1 MATDTDARSGD
12 VPSTSAARAEADD
25 ALAESKRMHFTY
37 ARHYVPPSSPTET
50 DQPPSLAS
58 LGLTPLVDPRAVPD
72 VLRAVLLEDGCVKVN
87 FRDNTVLRLDA
98 TGSAFT
104 VTTPE
109 GETLRQLSEFA
120 VTRFVRKLRSALEF
134 RNKHADVPFLPPA
147 IARLGGGDDDDAA
160 SADIDPRFRASARA
174 RYASWSLDAEDAE
187 RSGFLTR
194 LEGGGAALE
203 STDGIARVVL
213 SAHGLVARVTYPLL
227 FAVKDASDPESAP
240 SDLDAAP
247 SDPDAADAADAP
259 PRRARRLAHDYVWH
273 TQTFCAD
280 ACPARW
286 RFPVALLTRV
296 VYGEG
301 ASAEKENA
309 EKEDGRNAETAPG
322 TKTTVS
328 ETSSRCERAGSVTT
342 LPVSATALP
351 RGVGLSHGL
360 WVDEGDEH
368 EKPWWSS
375 PAVVGY
381 PDARGGSR
389 SAGGAERSRRRPT
402 VERAPGQTSFAVR
415 SREARSVTPI
425 GTGERPTG
433 PWVEV
438 VSVLDADGDA
448 LVSAD
453 AAKFVVH
460 VPDEPKGAAAARM
473 YAVDAVPARVAP
485 AGRAGAA
492 FQAARAGG
500 EFEASQGRSRGAE
513 EGKGSDADDGV
524 GARAQRVPLGRFA
537 ARVAA
542 LRAAAAT
549 PASDPEPP
557 SSQTDAV
564 SGVSLGRGAT
574 TDSDAAAWAED
585 PDPWS
590 VLSADIVEESAGDPG
605 SFAAFTAYADGRV
618 RVKFAD
624 RTLLELRRDRQAARL
639 LLPDGERVEVRASAP
654 MRWGAY
660 VTAASEFGRW
670 AFLTPEARERAAE
683 EERERDARVRA
694 ELDGIRRFAAMDA
707 GVVPEPLDA
716 DAADATYEAVPRG
729 ASASAPST
737 PDRGPRAQPSAP
749 TAPRSEARLVVSAS
763 SRSPLREARR
773 VGGLSVSVPSSP
785 LDGARIRSRE
795 SLEKLRR
802 DWEEDD
808 EKTKEPRSRAS
819 FAANVRFA
827 GDDGAD
833 GERARGDGVGAVAA
847 VAAGISAGTEEA
859 ASVANALAATSRWLE
874 GVKDELSSGGED
886 GGDDN
891 APMEKIAP
899 GAAARMD
906 AVAAALDSNEK
917 WLAGELEAKA
927 RDLDASDFD
936 RPPDF

>member
-87 FRDNTVLRLDA
+87 SGTNTVLRLDA

-286 RFPVALLTRV
+286 RFPVALLTRA

-342 LPVSATALP
+342 PPSRRQPP
-351 RGVGLSHGL
+351 RGAGAGLSHGL

-389 SAGGAERSRRRPT
+389 SAGGAERSRRADGWSA
-402 VERAPGQTSFAVR
+402 RARRRAY

-448 LVSAD
+448 LVLQRP
-453 AAKFVVH
+453 
-460 VPDEPKGAAAARM
+460 VPRSRRARPGR
-473 YAVDAVPARVAP
+473 ALEELRRRGCTPSTPCPRLRR
-485 AGRAGAA
+485 AGRG
-492 FQAARAGG
+492 ARAPRSRPRARAV
-500 EFEASQGRSRGAE
+500 EVEASQGLVAVRASEAQGPTTNDGVARSRCACRP
-513 EGKGSDADDGV
+513 SAS
-524 GARAQRVPLGRFA
+524 RQ
-537 ARVAA
+537 RVAA

-557 SSQTDAV
+557 
-564 SGVSLGRGAT
+564 
-574 TDSDAAAWAED
+574 
-585 PDPWS
+585 
-590 VLSADIVEESAGDPG
+590 
-605 SFAAFTAYADGRV
+605 
-618 RVKFAD
+618 KD
-624 RTLLELRRDRQAARL
+624 RRTH
-639 LLPDGERVEVRASAP
+639 
-654 MRWGAY
+654 
-660 VTAASEFGRW
+660 
-670 AFLTPEARERAAE
+670 
-683 EERERDARVRA
+683 
-694 ELDGIRRFAAMDA
+694 
-707 GVVPEPLDA
+707 
-716 DAADATYEAVPRG
+716 PRG
-729 ASASAPST
+729 
-737 PDRGPRAQPSAP
+737 
-749 TAPRSEARLVVSAS
+749 
-763 SRSPLREARR
+763 
-773 VGGLSVSVPSSP
+773 
-785 LDGARIRSRE
+785 
-795 SLEKLRR
+795 
-802 DWEEDD
+802 
-808 EKTKEPRSRAS
+808 
-819 FAANVRFA
+819 
-827 GDDGAD
+827 
-833 GERARGDGVGAVAA
+833 VA
-847 VAAGISAGTEEA
+847 
-859 ASVANALAATSRWLE
+859 
-874 GVKDELSSGGED
+874 
-886 GGDDN
+886 
-891 APMEKIAP
+891 
-899 GAAARMD
+899 
-906 AVAAALDSNEK
+906 
-917 WLAGELEAKA
+917 
-927 RDLDASDFD
+927 
-936 RPPDF
+936 

>member
-1 MATDTDARSGD
+1 MATDTDARSGE

-147 IARLGGGDDDDAA
+147 IARLGGGGDGDDAA
-160 SADIDPRFRASARA
+160 ASAEIDPRFRASARA

-227 FAVKDASDPESAP
+227 FAVKDASDP
-240 SDLDAAP
+240 DAAP
-247 SDPDAADAADAP
+247 SDPDAADAADAADAS

-273 TQTFCAD
+273 TQMFCAD

-286 RFPVALLTRV
+286 RFPVALLTRA

-301 ASAEKENA
+301 AKSAEKENA
-309 EKEDGRNAETAPG
+309 EKEDARNT
-322 TKTTVS
+322 
-328 ETSSRCERAGSVTT
+328 ETSSSTCLSRAGSVTT

-381 PDARGGSR
+381 PDARGGGG
-389 SAGGAERSRRRPT
+389 AKNGAERSRRRPT

-415 SREARSVTPI
+415 SPEARSVTPI
-425 GTGERPTG
+425 GTGVCPTG
-433 PWVEV
+433 PWIEV

-500 EFEASQGRSRGAE
+500 EFEASQGRARGGE
-513 EGKGSDADDGV
+513 EGGGPDADDGV

-542 LRAAAAT
+542 LRAAAAA

-557 SSQTDAV
+557 GSQTDAV
-564 SGVSLGRGAT
+564 SGVSFGRGAT

-707 GVVPEPLDA
+707 GVVPEPLDP
-716 DAADATYEAVPRG
+716 DAAGATYEAVARG

-773 VGGLSVSVPSSP
+773 VREISVSVPSSP

-808 EKTKEPRSRAS
+808 ERIQSLGQTKEPRSRAL
-819 FAANVRFA
+819 FAADVRFA

-847 VAAGISAGTEEA
+847 VAAGVSAGTEGA

-886 GGDDN
+886 GGDGD
-891 APMEKIAP
+891 APIAP

-927 RDLDASDFD
+927 RDLEASDFD

>member
-247 SDPDAADAADAP
+247 SDPADAADAP

-286 RFPVALLTRV
+286 RFPVALLTRA

-375 PAVVGY
+375 RPRWWGTRTRAADPGARAAPREAAAGRRWSARPARR
-381 PDARGGSR
+381 ARG
-389 SAGGAERSRRRPT
+389 A
-402 VERAPGQTSFAVR
+402 FA
-415 SREARSVTPI
+415 EARSVTPI

-460 VPDEPKGAAAARM
+460 VPDEPKARRRRGCTPSTPCPRASRRRGARAPRSRRRARAASSR
-473 YAVDAVPARVAP
+473 PAR
-485 AGRAGAA
+485 AGRGARKKAGVPTRTTASA
-492 FQAARAGG
+492 RARAARAP
-500 EFEASQGRSRGAE
+500 
-513 EGKGSDADDGV
+513 
-524 GARAQRVPLGRFA
+524 RALA

-670 AFLTPEARERAAE
+670 AFLTPE
-683 EERERDARVRA
+683 
-694 ELDGIRRFAAMDA
+694 
-707 GVVPEPLDA
+707 
-716 DAADATYEAVPRG
+716 G
-729 ASASAPST
+729 ASAPPRRSGSGTRACARSSMASGGSRRWTRGSFRSHWSHST
-737 PDRGPRAQPSAP
+737 RPTRRTKPFRGARRRPLRRRRTAGRERSLPRPPRRGPR
-749 TAPRSEARLVVSAS
+749 RAS
-763 SRSPLREARR
+763 SCPPRAGAPCARR
-773 VGGLSVSVPSSP
+773 GAWGGSRCPSRARPWTARAS
-785 LDGARIRSRE
+785 GAGRASRSCGGTG
-795 SLEKLRR
+795 RR
-802 DWEEDD
+802 MTRKRKNRD
-808 EKTKEPRSRAS
+808 RAS
-819 FAANVRFA
+819 FAADVRFA

-833 GERARGDGVGAVAA
+833 SERSRRRRSRCGGGGGRRRFRG
-847 VAAGISAGTEEA
+847 
-859 ASVANALAATSRWLE
+859 N
-874 GVKDELSSGGED
+874 
-886 GGDDN
+886 
-891 APMEKIAP
+891 
-899 GAAARMD
+899 
-906 AVAAALDSNEK
+906 
-917 WLAGELEAKA
+917 
-927 RDLDASDFD
+927 
-936 RPPDF
+936 

>member
-1 MATDTDARSGD
+1 M
-12 VPSTSAARAEADD
+12 
-25 ALAESKRMHFTY
+25 
-37 ARHYVPPSSPTET
+37 
-50 DQPPSLAS
+50 
-58 LGLTPLVDPRAVPD
+58 
-72 VLRAVLLEDGCVKVN
+72 
-87 FRDNTVLRLDA
+87 
-98 TGSAFT
+98 
-104 VTTPE
+104 
-109 GETLRQLSEFA
+109 
-120 VTRFVRKLRSALEF
+120 
-134 RNKHADVPFLPPA
+134 
-147 IARLGGGDDDDAA
+147 
-160 SADIDPRFRASARA
+160 
-174 RYASWSLDAEDAE
+174 
-187 RSGFLTR
+187 
-194 LEGGGAALE
+194 
-203 STDGIARVVL
+203 
-213 SAHGLVARVTYPLL
+213 
-227 FAVKDASDPESAP
+227 
-240 SDLDAAP
+240 
-247 SDPDAADAADAP
+247 
-259 PRRARRLAHDYVWH
+259 
-273 TQTFCAD
+273 
-280 ACPARW
+280 
-286 RFPVALLTRV
+286 
-296 VYGEG
+296 
-301 ASAEKENA
+301 
-309 EKEDGRNAETAPG
+309 
-322 TKTTVS
+322 
-328 ETSSRCERAGSVTT
+328 
-342 LPVSATALP
+342 
-351 RGVGLSHGL
+351 
-360 WVDEGDEH
+360 
-368 EKPWWSS
+368 
-375 PAVVGY
+375 
-381 PDARGGSR
+381 
-389 SAGGAERSRRRPT
+389 
-402 VERAPGQTSFAVR
+402 
-415 SREARSVTPI
+415 
-425 GTGERPTG
+425 
-433 PWVEV
+433 
-438 VSVLDADGDA
+438 
-448 LVSAD
+448 
-453 AAKFVVH
+453 
-460 VPDEPKGAAAARM
+460 
-473 YAVDAVPARVAP
+473 
-485 AGRAGAA
+485 
-492 FQAARAGG
+492 
-500 EFEASQGRSRGAE
+500 
-513 EGKGSDADDGV
+513 
-524 GARAQRVPLGRFA
+524 
-537 ARVAA
+537 
-542 LRAAAAT
+542 
-549 PASDPEPP
+549 
-557 SSQTDAV
+557 
-564 SGVSLGRGAT
+564 GRGAT

-819 FAANVRFA
+819 FAADVRFA

-847 VAAGISAGTEEA
+847 VAAGVSAGTEEA

-886 GGDDN
+886 GGDDD
-891 APMEKIAP
+891 APIAP

-917 WLAGELEAKA
+917 WLAGELEAKK
-927 RDLDASDFD
+927 RDLEASDFD

>member
-1 MATDTDARSGD
+1 MATDTEALSRD
-12 VPSTSAARAEADD
+12 VPSTSAGRAEADD
-25 ALAESKRMHFTY
+25 ALAASKRMHFTY
-37 ARHYVPPSSPTET
+37 ARHYVPPSSPTQT
-50 DQPPSLAS
+50 DQAPSLAS
-58 LGLTPLVDPRAVPD
+58 LGLTPLIDPRAVPD

-120 VTRFVRKLRSALEF
+120 VTRFARKLRSALEF
-134 RNKHADVPFLPPA
+134 RNAHADVPFLPPA
-147 IARLGGGDDDDAA
+147 IAKLGVDDDGGGAA
-160 SADIDPRFRASARA
+160 DRSKNTKTDRRFRTSARA

-227 FAVKDASDPESAP
+227 FAVKDLASVSTDMKSNAGEAEDGDTPPE
-240 SDLDAAP
+240 L
-247 SDPDAADAADAP
+247 
-259 PRRARRLAHDYVWH
+259 RLAHDYVWH

-286 RFPVALLTRV
+286 RFPVALLTRA
-296 VYGEG
+296 VYGEEG
-301 ASAEKENA
+301 SAGDGKENA
-309 EKEDGRNAETAPG
+309 EETNQG
-322 TKTTVS
+322 SKTDDSTK
-328 ETSSRCERAGSVTT
+328 RERAGSVTT

-360 WVDEGDEH
+360 WVDEGDED

-381 PDARGGSR
+381 PDARGDR
-389 SAGGAERSRRRPT
+389 GGGGEDGAKKTSRRPT

-415 SREARSVTPI
+415 SGSARSVTPI

-438 VSVLDADGDA
+438 VSVLDADGDV

-460 VPDEPKGAAAARM
+460 IPDEPQGAAAAKM
-473 YAVDAVPARVAP
+473 YAIDAVPARVAP
-485 AGRAGAA
+485 AGRAGVA
-492 FQAARAGG
+492 FQVAQPGG
-500 EFEASQGRSRGAE
+500 EFEASQGRAKGGDRG
-513 EGKGSDADDGV
+513 GGPDAGGANDGV
-524 GARAQRVPLGRFA
+524 GPRSRRVPLGRFA
-537 ARVAA
+537 ARAAA
-542 LRAAAAT
+542 LRAAAAAPAADAET
-549 PASDPEPP
+549 PE
-557 SSQTDAV
+557 TLFRDAV
-564 SGVSLGRGAT
+564 RREHADAGDSFGRGPAA
-574 TDSDAAAWAED
+574 DADAAAWARD

-590 VLSADIVEESAGDPG
+590 ARSAEVVEESTDEG
-605 SFAAFTAYADGRV
+605 SLAVFTAYADGRV

-624 RTLLELRRDRQAARL
+624 RTLLELRRDRRAARL
-639 LLPDGERVEVRASAP
+639 LLPDGERVEVRAAAP

-660 VTAASEFGRW
+660 VTAAIEFGRW

-683 EERERDARVRA
+683 ADRARETRVRA

-707 GVVPEPLDA
+707 GVPPEPDRRNAEEEKRRGEDA
-716 DAADATYEAVPRG
+716 G
-729 ASASAPST
+729 ARAAPSTT

-749 TAPRSEARLVVSAS
+749 TTPQSEASVSVVSV
-763 SRSPLREARR
+763 SRSRQRPTREARR
-773 VGGLSVSVPSSP
+773 GGALPVSAPTSP
-785 LDGARIRSRE
+785 LDGARVGRPE
-795 SLEKLRR
+795 SPEKTKR
-802 DWEEDD
+802 DGEEGD
-808 EKTKEPRSRAS
+808 EKTKPTPSRAS
-819 FAANVRFA
+819 SFADG
-827 GDDGAD
+827 GDDRT
-833 GERARGDGVGAVAA
+833 GETALGLGAVAD
-847 VAAGISAGTEEA
+847 VAAGLPAGTGES
-859 ASVANALAATSRWLE
+859 ASVAAALAVTTRWLE

-886 GGDDN
+886 GGDGD
-891 APMEKIAP
+891 AAIAP

-906 AVAAALDSNEK
+906 AVAAALDSNEQ
-917 WLAGELEAKA
+917 WLAGALEAKA
-927 RDLDASDFD
+927 RDLEAPDTEE
-936 RPPDF
+936 PPDV

>member
-1 MATDTDARSGD
+1 M
-12 VPSTSAARAEADD
+12 
-25 ALAESKRMHFTY
+25 
-37 ARHYVPPSSPTET
+37 
-50 DQPPSLAS
+50 
-58 LGLTPLVDPRAVPD
+58 
-72 VLRAVLLEDGCVKVN
+72 
-87 FRDNTVLRLDA
+87 
-98 TGSAFT
+98 
-104 VTTPE
+104 
-109 GETLRQLSEFA
+109 
-120 VTRFVRKLRSALEF
+120 
-134 RNKHADVPFLPPA
+134 
-147 IARLGGGDDDDAA
+147 
-160 SADIDPRFRASARA
+160 
-174 RYASWSLDAEDAE
+174 
-187 RSGFLTR
+187 
-194 LEGGGAALE
+194 
-203 STDGIARVVL
+203 
-213 SAHGLVARVTYPLL
+213 
-227 FAVKDASDPESAP
+227 
-240 SDLDAAP
+240 
-247 SDPDAADAADAP
+247 
-259 PRRARRLAHDYVWH
+259 
-273 TQTFCAD
+273 
-280 ACPARW
+280 
-286 RFPVALLTRV
+286 
-296 VYGEG
+296 
-301 ASAEKENA
+301 
-309 EKEDGRNAETAPG
+309 
-322 TKTTVS
+322 
-328 ETSSRCERAGSVTT
+328 
-342 LPVSATALP
+342 
-351 RGVGLSHGL
+351 
-360 WVDEGDEH
+360 
-368 EKPWWSS
+368 
-375 PAVVGY
+375 
-381 PDARGGSR
+381 
-389 SAGGAERSRRRPT
+389 
-402 VERAPGQTSFAVR
+402 
-415 SREARSVTPI
+415 TPI

-513 EGKGSDADDGV
+513 EGGGPDADDGV
-524 GARAQRVPLGRFA
+524 GARARAVPLGRFA

-670 AFLTPEARERAAE
+670 AFLTPGARERAAE

-707 GVVPEPLDA
+707 GVVPEPLEPP
-716 DAADATYEAVPRG
+716 TRPTRRTKPFRG
-729 ASASAPST
+729 ARRRPLRRRRTAGRERSLPR
-737 PDRGPRAQPSAP
+737 PPRRGP
-749 TAPRSEARLVVSAS
+749 EARLVVSAS

-819 FAANVRFA
+819 FAADVRFA

-833 GERARGDGVGAVAA
+833 SERGVGVGDGVGAVAA
-847 VAAGISAGTEEA
+847 VAAGVSAGTEEA

-886 GGDDN
+886 GGDDD
-891 APMEKIAP
+891 APIAP

-917 WLAGELEAKA
+917 WLAGELEAKK
-927 RDLDASDFD
+927 RDLEASDFD

>member
-147 IARLGGGDDDDAA
+147 IARLGGGGDDDAKLNK
-160 SADIDPRFRASARA
+160 SAEIDPRFRASARA

-240 SDLDAAP
+240 SEPDAAP
-247 SDPDAADAADAP
+247 SDPDASDPAADAS

-286 RFPVALLTRV
+286 RFPVALLTRA

-309 EKEDGRNAETAPG
+309 EKEDARNA
-322 TKTTVS
+322 
-328 ETSSRCERAGSVTT
+328 ETSSRCLSRAGSVTT

-381 PDARGGSR
+381 PDARGGGGAKNG
-389 SAGGAERSRRRPT
+389 AGGAERSRRRPT

-425 GTGERPTG
+425 GTGVCPTG
-433 PWVEV
+433 PWIEV

-500 EFEASQGRSRGAE
+500 EFEASQGRARGGE
-513 EGKGSDADDGV
+513 EGGGPDADDGV

-542 LRAAAAT
+542 LRAAAAA

-557 SSQTDAV
+557 GSQMDAV
-564 SGVSLGRGAT
+564 SGVSFGRGAT

-716 DAADATYEAVPRG
+716 DAAGATYEAVARG
-729 ASASAPST
+729 ASASTPST

-773 VGGLSVSVPSSP
+773 VREISVSVPSSP

-802 DWEEDD
+802 DWEKDD
-808 EKTKEPRSRAS
+808 EKIKSLGQTKEPRSRAL
-819 FAANVRFA
+819 FASDVRFA

-847 VAAGISAGTEEA
+847 VAAGVSAGTEEA

-886 GGDDN
+886 GGDGD
-891 APMEKIAP
+891 APIAP

-927 RDLDASDFD
+927 RDLEASDFD

>member
-1 MATDTDARSGD
+1 MATDTDALSRD

-25 ALAESKRMHFTY
+25 ALAASKRMHFTY
-37 ARHYVPPSSPTET
+37 ARHYVPPSSPTQT
-50 DQPPSLAS
+50 DQAPSLAS
-58 LGLTPLVDPRAVPD
+58 LGLTFLVDPRAVPD

-104 VTTPE
+104 VTTSE

-120 VTRFVRKLRSALEF
+120 VTRFARKLRSALEF
-134 RNKHADVPFLPPA
+134 RNAHADIPFLPPA
-147 IARLGGGDDDDAA
+147 IAKLGVDDDDGDAA
-160 SADIDPRFRASARA
+160 DRPGKTKTDPRFRASARA

-227 FAVKDASDPESAP
+227 FAVKELP
-240 SDLDAAP
+240 SL
-247 SDPDAADAADAP
+247 SADARSNAGDAEDGDTP
-259 PRRARRLAHDYVWH
+259 LARRLAHDYVWH

-286 RFPVALLTRV
+286 RFPVALLTRA
-296 VYGEG
+296 VYGEAG
-301 ASAEKENA
+301 SDGDGQENA
-309 EKEDGRNAETAPG
+309 EKMKNGP
-322 TKTTVS
+322 KTVKIDST
-328 ETSSRCERAGSVTT
+328 TRERAGSVTT

-360 WVDEGDEH
+360 WVDEGDEN

-381 PDARGGSR
+381 PDARGDRGGGE
-389 SAGGAERSRRRPT
+389 AGAEKYVSRRRPT

-415 SREARSVTPI
+415 SGSARSVTPI
-425 GTGERPTG
+425 GTVDKPTG

-448 LVSAD
+448 LVSAH

-460 VPDEPKGAAAARM
+460 VPDEPEGAAAAKM

-485 AGRAGAA
+485 AGRAGVA

-500 EFEASQGRSRGAE
+500 EFEASQGPSAKGGDEGGGRDAGGEEGVGPRSR
-513 EGKGSDADDGV
+513 
-524 GARAQRVPLGRFA
+524 RVPLGRFA

-542 LRAAAAT
+542 LRAAAAA
-549 PASDPEPP
+549 PAADSE
-557 SSQTDAV
+557 TICENFGRLADADA
-564 SGVSLGRGAT
+564 GVAFGRGAT
-574 TDSDAAAWAED
+574 TDSDAAAWARD

-590 VLSADIVEESAGDPG
+590 VLSAEIVEESAGEG

-624 RTLLELRRDRQAARL
+624 RTLLELRRDRRAARL

-654 MRWGAY
+654 MRWGSY

-683 EERERDARVRA
+683 EDRARDARVRA
-694 ELDGIRRFAAMDA
+694 ELDGIRRFAAMNA
-707 GVVPEPLDA
+707 GIPPERDGRADGEKGEDA
-716 DAADATYEAVPRG
+716 DAAG
-729 ASASAPST
+729 ASASVPST
-737 PDRGPRAQPSAP
+737 PDRGPKAQPSAP
-749 TAPRSEARLVVSAS
+749 VTPQSEAPVSRS
-763 SRSPLREARR
+763 MRSPLREARR
-773 VGGLSVSVPSSP
+773 GGSLSVSVPTSP
-785 LDGARIRSRE
+785 LDGARIRRQE
-795 SLEKLRR
+795 SLEKMKR

-808 EKTKEPRSRAS
+808 EKTKPKTTRLKSRALS
-819 FAANVRFA
+819 FADR
-827 GDDGAD
+827 GDDSAGASD
-833 GERARGDGVGAVAA
+833 LGSGAVAA
-847 VAAGISAGTEEA
+847 VAAGVSAGPEESE
-859 ASVANALAATSRWLE
+859 SVAAALAATARWLE

-886 GGDDN
+886 GGDGGETV
-891 APMEKIAP
+891 AR
-899 GAAARMD
+899 GAAARAI
-906 AVAAALDSNEK
+906 AVAAALDSNER

-927 RDLDASDFD
+927 RDLEAPESDGPLD
-936 RPPDF
+936 DDF

>member
-1 MATDTDARSGD
+1 
-12 VPSTSAARAEADD
+12 
-25 ALAESKRMHFTY
+25 
-37 ARHYVPPSSPTET
+37 
-50 DQPPSLAS
+50 
-58 LGLTPLVDPRAVPD
+58 
-72 VLRAVLLEDGCVKVN
+72 
-87 FRDNTVLRLDA
+87 
-98 TGSAFT
+98 
-104 VTTPE
+104 
-109 GETLRQLSEFA
+109 
-120 VTRFVRKLRSALEF
+120 
-134 RNKHADVPFLPPA
+134 
-147 IARLGGGDDDDAA
+147 
-160 SADIDPRFRASARA
+160 
-174 RYASWSLDAEDAE
+174 
-187 RSGFLTR
+187 
-194 LEGGGAALE
+194 
-203 STDGIARVVL
+203 
-213 SAHGLVARVTYPLL
+213 
-227 FAVKDASDPESAP
+227 
-240 SDLDAAP
+240 
-247 SDPDAADAADAP
+247 
-259 PRRARRLAHDYVWH
+259 
-273 TQTFCAD
+273 
-280 ACPARW
+280 
-286 RFPVALLTRV
+286 
-296 VYGEG
+296 
-301 ASAEKENA
+301 
-309 EKEDGRNAETAPG
+309 
-322 TKTTVS
+322 
-328 ETSSRCERAGSVTT
+328 
-342 LPVSATALP
+342 
-351 RGVGLSHGL
+351 
-360 WVDEGDEH
+360 
-368 EKPWWSS
+368 
-375 PAVVGY
+375 
-381 PDARGGSR
+381 
-389 SAGGAERSRRRPT
+389 
-402 VERAPGQTSFAVR
+402 VR

-492 FQAARAGG
+492 VQAARAGG
-500 EFEASQGRSRGAE
+500 EFEASQGRARGGE
-513 EGKGSDADDGV
+513 EGGGPDADDGV

-542 LRAAAAT
+542 LRAAAAA

-557 SSQTDAV
+557 GSQTDAV
-564 SGVSLGRGAT
+564 SGVSFGRGAT

-590 VLSADIVEESAGDPG
+590 VLSADIVEESAGDPS

-707 GVVPEPLDA
+707 GVVPEPLDP
-716 DAADATYEAVPRG
+716 DAAGATYEAVARG

-773 VGGLSVSVPSSP
+773 VREISVSVPSSP

-808 EKTKEPRSRAS
+808 ERIQSLGQTKEPRSRAL
-819 FAANVRFA
+819 FAADVRFA

-833 GERARGDGVGAVAA
+833 GERARGDGVGALAA
-847 VAAGISAGTEEA
+847 VAAGVSAGTEGA

-886 GGDDN
+886 GGDDD
-891 APMEKIAP
+891 APIAP

-917 WLAGELEAKA
+917 WLAGELEAKK
-927 RDLDASDFD
+927 RDLEASDFD

>member
-240 SDLDAAP
+240 SD
-247 SDPDAADAADAP
+247 PDAADAAEAP

-286 RFPVALLTRV
+286 RFPVALLTRA

-460 VPDEPKGAAAARM
+460 VPDEPKGAAAARV

-500 EFEASQGRSRGAE
+500 EFEATRAGRGA
-513 EGKGSDADDGV
+513 GRGGGPAGRRRRRARAARAPRALR
-524 GARAQRVPLGRFA
+524 GARARSRAPPRPRRIRSRLSRRRTQSPASPWGA
-537 ARVAA
+537 AR
-542 LRAAAAT
+542 RC
-549 PASDPEPP
+549 
-557 SSQTDAV
+557 
-564 SGVSLGRGAT
+564 
-574 TDSDAAAWAED
+574 SDAAAWAGT
-585 PDPWS
+585 PTRS
-590 VLSADIVEESAGDPG
+590 VLSADIVEEARRPG
-605 SFAAFTAYADGRV
+605 SFGVHRV
-618 RVKFAD
+618 RGRARAREVRGPHAAGTAP
-624 RTLLELRRDRQAARL
+624 RPPAARL

-654 MRWGAY
+654 CA
-660 VTAASEFGRW
+660 
-670 AFLTPEARERAAE
+670 
-683 EERERDARVRA
+683 
-694 ELDGIRRFAAMDA
+694 
-707 GVVPEPLDA
+707 
-716 DAADATYEAVPRG
+716 
-729 ASASAPST
+729 
-737 PDRGPRAQPSAP
+737 
-749 TAPRSEARLVVSAS
+749 
-763 SRSPLREARR
+763 
-773 VGGLSVSVPSSP
+773 
-785 LDGARIRSRE
+785 GAR
-795 SLEKLRR
+795 
-802 DWEEDD
+802 
-808 EKTKEPRSRAS
+808 T
-819 FAANVRFA
+819 
-827 GDDGAD
+827 
-833 GERARGDGVGAVAA
+833 
-847 VAAGISAGTEEA
+847 
-859 ASVANALAATSRWLE
+859 
-874 GVKDELSSGGED
+874 
-886 GGDDN
+886 
-891 APMEKIAP
+891 
-899 GAAARMD
+899 
-906 AVAAALDSNEK
+906 
-917 WLAGELEAKA
+917 
-927 RDLDASDFD
+927 
-936 RPPDF
+936 

>member
-286 RFPVALLTRV
+286 RFPVALLTRA

-389 SAGGAERSRRRPT
+389 SAGGAGKPPPADGGARRPD
-402 VERAPGQTSFAVR
+402 SFAVR
-415 SREARSVTPI
+415 SRSALRTPI

-433 PWVEV
+433 RGGGG
-438 VSVLDADGDA
+438 LRAG
-448 LVSAD
+448 
-453 AAKFVVH
+453 
-460 VPDEPKGAAAARM
+460 R
-473 YAVDAVPARVAP
+473 RR
-485 AGRAGAA
+485 GRAGLRGRRQVRRARPGRAQRRGGSEDVRRRRRARARRAGGARGRRSRRRARAA
-492 FQAARAGG
+492 SSRPARAG
-500 EFEASQGRSRGAE
+500 RGAR
-513 EGKGSDADDGV
+513 KRQGV
-524 GARAQRVPLGRFA
+524 PTRTTASARARACPSGASRRASPRSAPPPPRPRRIWSRLSCRRTRSPASPWGAARPRLGRR
-537 ARVAA
+537 RVGGGPRPVVRA
-542 LRAAAAT
+542 LR
-549 PASDPEPP
+549 
-557 SSQTDAV
+557 
-564 SGVSLGRGAT
+564 GYRRG
-574 TDSDAAAWAED
+574 
-585 PDPWS
+585 
-590 VLSADIVEESAGDPG
+590 SAGDPG

-639 LLPDGERVEVRASAP
+639 LLPDGERVEVRASRPCA
-654 MRWGAY
+654 
-660 VTAASEFGRW
+660 
-670 AFLTPEARERAAE
+670 
-683 EERERDARVRA
+683 
-694 ELDGIRRFAAMDA
+694 
-707 GVVPEPLDA
+707 
-716 DAADATYEAVPRG
+716 
-729 ASASAPST
+729 
-737 PDRGPRAQPSAP
+737 
-749 TAPRSEARLVVSAS
+749 
-763 SRSPLREARR
+763 
-773 VGGLSVSVPSSP
+773 
-785 LDGARIRSRE
+785 GAR
-795 SLEKLRR
+795 
-802 DWEEDD
+802 
-808 EKTKEPRSRAS
+808 T
-819 FAANVRFA
+819 
-827 GDDGAD
+827 
-833 GERARGDGVGAVAA
+833 
-847 VAAGISAGTEEA
+847 
-859 ASVANALAATSRWLE
+859 
-874 GVKDELSSGGED
+874 
-886 GGDDN
+886 
-891 APMEKIAP
+891 
-899 GAAARMD
+899 
-906 AVAAALDSNEK
+906 
-917 WLAGELEAKA
+917 
-927 RDLDASDFD
+927 
-936 RPPDF
+936 